1 MPPPEPGPPTRT
13 AECGFTLLELV
24 VAVAIIG
31 VLTAIAVPSYQQYV
45 QRAHRINARA
55 ALLQLA
61 HWMERAATVQ
71 GSYPANAAVIPPA
84 LLLVEGNRYDL
95 SLAEASGA
103 AYLLRAAPKGAQARD
118 ACGSFTLD
126 STGLRG
132 AAGKTEPET
141 VVAECWGR

>member
-1 MPPPEPGPPTRT
+1 MPLSETGLSMRTPEG
-13 AECGFTLLELV
+13 GFTLIELV
-24 VAVAIIG
+24 VAVTIVA

-45 QRAHRINARA
+45 QRAHRISARA

-71 GSYPANAAVIPPA
+71 GSYPTTVTVIPSG
-84 LLLVEGNRYDL
+84 LLVVEGNRYDL

-103 AYLLRAAPKGAQARD
+103 AYLLRATPKGAQTGD
-118 ACGSFTLD
+118 ACGAFTLD

-132 AAGKTEPET
+132 AAGKSEPST
-141 VVAECWGR
+141 IVAECWGR